1 MSQNLAILKNGDLVM
16 NSGYNK
22 FLVNNFTQTGTT
34 TGWTFGGTSSIS
46 NGIVTLVGSNP
57 SIYSAVFNVGAN
69 DIICVEMTIA
79 LPVPSDPAGSSK
91 GLYIGTTSG
100 QAVYVHSFNTTSL
113 TWTQSSSTTTNPYFF
128 NAYNLAT
135 PMIRKDFILGTS
147 ASLADVPFGE
157 TTNTSFPPKAI
168 QLSGTQSTIRLRSG
182 YNSNPSMTIS
192 LANFKIY
199 NIREKGFSDF
209 STKMNALL
217 GRNWGNANEFIEL

>member
-1 MSQNLAILKNGDLVM
+1 MSQNLAIGRNGDLTM
-16 NSGYNK
+16 NSGHVKY
-22 FLVNNFTQTGTT
+22 LVNNFTETGTM

-57 SIYSAVFNVGAN
+57 QILSSNFSVGAN
-69 DIICVEMTIA
+69 DIICVEMTVA
-79 LPVPSDPAGSSK
+79 LPTPSTSTSPPP
-91 GLYIGTTSG
+91 GLYIGTTLG

-113 TWTQSSSTTTNPYFF
+113 TWTQSSSTNTNPYFF

-168 QLSGTQSTIRLRSG
+168 QLSGAQSTIRLRSG

-192 LANFKIY
+192 LANFKVY

-209 STKMNALL
+209 STPMNALL